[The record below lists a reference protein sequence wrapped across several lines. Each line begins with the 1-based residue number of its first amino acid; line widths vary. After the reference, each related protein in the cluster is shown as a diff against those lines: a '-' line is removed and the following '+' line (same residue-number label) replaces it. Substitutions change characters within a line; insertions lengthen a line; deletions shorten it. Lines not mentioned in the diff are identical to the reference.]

1 MLFIKLQ
8 NDGTKLERV
17 FYVKLCLEIEYQA
30 TKNWFKFFVMTTI
43 TASLSIALQIFNRI
57 SNWTPSYLLQLK
69 KNSHLYK
76 CWERKMGKLFNFLMN
91 FTTTIH
97 KGVFQKN
104 FKAKSFIIL
113 FKRTKKLARHVIKE
127 GPPLS
132 FLWIRIYKN

>member
-1 MLFIKLQ
+1 MSYPCFAVIFDILFIKLQ

-30 TKNWFKFFVMTTI
+30 TKNWFKFFVITTI

-57 SNWTPSYLLQLK
+57 SNWTPSSLFQLK

-97 KGVFQKN
+97 KGVFQKTL
-104 FKAKSFIIL
+104 KQSL
-113 FKRTKKLARHVIKE
+113 L
-127 GPPLS
+127 LS
-132 FLWIRIYKN
+132 YLKGQKNWPGT